1 MDTSRWLSSDGAL
14 LGADFPMRLDDPF
27 TREQAIDGGVSPRQ
41 LQTLVAERLLRRVLR
56 GVYAA
61 AQAPDSVLFRARALA
76 LVVPDCAVVTDRTA
90 AWLHDV
96 PILERGAHLEAPPI
110 SVCERVDS
118 RVRRCD
124 VDGRRRQ
131 MIDRDVMELHGV
143 QVTTPLRTG
152 LDLGRRLWR
161 FDALAAID
169 GVLHIGVDHDEFLSE
184 SLRFRGHRGMRQL
197 RALAPLGDGRAESP
211 GESALRLHW
220 LDAGLPP
227 PEPQFGIVDDWGH
240 EIYRL
245 DVPLP
250 SALYAAEYD
259 GEEFHSSA
267 ADVRQDEERREWMRH
282 ERGWTIDVFRK
293 DSVYGRN
300 TDIGARL
307 RAGLRRARE
316 ARTIWTP

>member
-1 MDTSRWLSSDGAL
+1 MKNPTWLSSDGVL
-14 LGADFPMRLDDPF
+14 LGVDFPLPLDAPF
-27 TREQAIDGGVSPRQ
+27 TRAQALDAGVSPKQ
-41 LQTLVAERLLRRVLR
+41 LRGLVAERLVRRVLR

-90 AWLHDV
+90 AWLHGV
-96 PILERGAHLEAPPI
+96 PILERGAHLQAPLI

-118 RVRRCD
+118 RVRRSD

-131 MIDRDVMELHGV
+131 MLDRDVMELHGIP
-143 QVTTPLRTG
+143 VTTPLRTG
-152 LDLGRRLWR
+152 LDLGRKLWR

-169 GVLHIGVDHDEFLSE
+169 GVLHLGVDQDELLEE
-184 SLRFRGHRGMRQL
+184 SLRFKGHRGMRQL

-227 PEPQFGIVDDWGH
+227 PEPQFGILDDWGH

-250 SALYAAEYD
+250 MGLYAAEYD
-259 GEEFHSSA
+259 GEEFHSGA
-267 ADVRQDEERREWMRH
+267 EDIRHDQERRDWIRD

-300 TDIGARL
+300 TDIGERL
-307 RAGLRRARE
+307 RSGLRRARA
-316 ARTIWTP
+316 ARTTWTP

>member
-1 MDTSRWLSSDGAL
+1 MTNSSWLSSDGVL
-14 LGADFPMRLDDPF
+14 LGIDFPLPVDAAF
-27 TREQAIDGGVSPRQ
+27 TRAQALAAGVSPRQ
-41 LQTLVAERLLRRVLR
+41 LRTLVAEGLLRRVLR

-90 AWLHDV
+90 AWLHGV

-118 RVRRCD
+118 RVRRSD

-131 MIDRDVMELHGV
+131 MLDRDVMELHGIR
-143 QVTTPLRTG
+143 VTTPLRTG

-169 GVLHIGVDHDEFLSE
+169 GVLHLGVDHDEFLAE
-184 SLRFRGHRGMRQL
+184 SLRFKGHRGMRQL
-197 RALAPLGDGRAESP
+197 RALAPLGDGRAESA
-211 GESALRLHW
+211 GESALRPHW

-227 PEPQFGIVDDWGH
+227 PEPQFGILDDWGH

-250 SALYAAEYD
+250 TALYAAEYD
-259 GEEFHSSA
+259 GEEFHSEPE
-267 ADVRQDEERREWMRH
+267 DIRHDQERREWIRD

-300 TDIGARL
+300 TDIAERL
-307 RAGLRRARE
+307 RAGLRSARA